1 MPMRPTLPAVG
12 TCPSNATPTFST
24 GSAVDSPAH
33 RRGLLSLVE
42 DLGVGPVRDVGLLD
56 SAAHRPGAVLYGH
69 AAYTGLDRKAAAL
82 LDSLVGN
89 RALVD
94 GNKRLGWLA
103 VVVLY
108 GLNEVALDAPDDPAY
123 DLVMS
128 VARRELSVD
137 EIAATLA
144 RWH

>member
-1 MPMRPTLPAVG
+1 MTVLLTVE
-12 TCPSNATPTFST
+12 
-24 GSAVDSPAH
+24 D
-33 RRGLLSLVE
+33 LLSLVE

-69 AAYTGLDRKAAAL
+69 EAYQDLDRKAAAL
-82 LDSLVGN
+82 LDSPVGN
-89 RALVD
+89 HALVD

-103 VVVLY
+103 VVVFY
-108 GLNEVALDAPDDPAY
+108 GLNEIDLDAPDDPAY
-123 DLVMS
+123 ELVTS
-128 VARRELSVD
+128 VARRDVAID